1 MQTKTR
7 INIIVGVALLFSLLG
22 NIAFIH
28 QSIYNNRQARQSSE
42 RIEHSIAD
50 TSSLVNAA
58 TGLVESGNKGLGSVA
73 TGLSA
78 STDTAGAIT
87 DNANTSLE
95 RCSDIEQTIKELR
108 AEITNMENDCNN
120 SSSSSSGSNSDVD
133 NH

>member
-1 MQTKTR
+1 MSIKVKF
-7 INIIVGVALLFSLLG
+7 NIAIGALLFISLLG
-22 NIAFIH
+22 NITFIH
-28 QSIYNNRQARQSSE
+28 KSICNNRQARQSSE

-58 TGLVESGNKGLGSVA
+58 TGLVESGNKGLDSVS

-78 STDTAGAIT
+78 STRTAGTIK

-108 AEITNMENDCNN
+108 AEVEVLEDNYNN
-120 SSSSSSGSNSDVD
+120 SSSSSSGSNS
-133 NH
+133 NNLH